1 MTSSQGQN
9 LKNKRCSIRVTELLR
24 YKRILL
30 TAIPLDGAC
39 RGKVVPASEGVSPS
53 MQQCSLVRC
62 VTEKMVEIPEFF
74 RRETAFTP
82 ETIQILAAALDEA
95 WERLRQS
102 GSRLVRPA
110 YSRAMRKVVAKRII
124 EMAQRGVQERETLV
138 EDAMHFVTTNYER
151 PSNGV

>member
-1 MTSSQGQN
+1 
-9 LKNKRCSIRVTELLR
+9 
-24 YKRILL
+24 
-30 TAIPLDGAC
+30 
-39 RGKVVPASEGVSPS
+39 
-53 MQQCSLVRC
+53 
-62 VTEKMVEIPEFF
+62 MVEILEFF
-74 RRETAFTP
+74 QQETAFTP

-151 PSNGV
+151 PSN